1 MVRFFNNVKYVLKKH
16 KKIKLFK
23 PDLNMDYEWIV
34 YMNTYKITKL
44 NHFCLRR
51 QKIKK
56 LRYLTTEAFCL
67 NLFYRLVKLKSEN
80 QSYLKSMLNKGVR
93 NHYNVH
99 RNTKPSIVI

>member
-1 MVRFFNNVKYVLKKH
+1 
-16 KKIKLFK
+16 
-23 PDLNMDYEWIV
+23 MDYEWIV

-56 LRYLTTEAFCL
+56 LRYLTTDAFCL

-80 QSYLKSMLNKGVR
+80 
-93 NHYNVH
+93 
-99 RNTKPSIVI
+99 